1 MDGWTDGRKHG
12 FIVNTLRYGSRKWPA
27 KFHTLEEAKTEKRIN
42 PASGR
47 MAQFYKCNAC
57 EKEYTNKD
65 VEVDHII
72 PVVDP
77 AVGFVDWNTFIE
89 RMFCDRVNYQVLCKP
104 CHKKKTKEESQTGQ
118 KVRTK

>member
-1 MDGWTDGRKHG
+1 VVSLDEWTKGRKHG

-27 KFHTLEEAKTEKRIN
+27 KFKCLEESKTEKRIN

-47 MAQFYKCNAC
+47 MAQFYTCNAC
-57 EKEYTNKD
+57 QNEFTNKD

-77 AVGFVDWNTFIE
+77 KVGFVDWNTFIE
-89 RMFCDRVNYQVLCKP
+89 RMFCDRENYQTLCKP
-104 CHKKKTKEESQTGQ
+104 CHKKKTKAEN
-118 KVRTK
+118 K